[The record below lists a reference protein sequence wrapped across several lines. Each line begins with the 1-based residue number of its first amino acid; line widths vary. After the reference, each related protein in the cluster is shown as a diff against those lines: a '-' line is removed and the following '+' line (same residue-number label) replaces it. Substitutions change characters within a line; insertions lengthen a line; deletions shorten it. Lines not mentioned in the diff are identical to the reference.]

1 MTLLILTLETL
12 EEFAALRELAAERPV
27 DARTL
32 MERIAI
38 QGDAAHRAQM
48 AAQTVRIPGLF
59 FSFWVTFSIE
69 VGHPAGTCRHLS
81 MSGERARRGPHPVV
95 VWTVAEYFGFTGS
108 LDACRCWLE
117 PLSDGRVAVN
127 VVQPVGM
134 HEAGN
139 G

>member
-1 MTLLILTLETL
+1 MTVLILTLETL
-12 EEFAALRELAAERPV
+12 EEFAVLRELAAERPV

-48 AAQTVRIPGLF
+48 AAQTVRIPRPF
-59 FSFWVTFSIE
+59 PFWVTFSIE
-69 VGHPAGTCRHLS
+69 VGHPVGTCRHLS
-81 MSGERARRGPHPVV
+81 ISVERARRGPHPAA

-127 VVQPVGM
+127 VVQPVAL